1 MTSSR
6 IPTTRA
12 KARFPIPDMDDPAVL
27 KAHLD
32 FIKRLGEQ
40 YDGHPDI
47 DHIDLGSI
55 GWWGEWHL
63 SGSKNASCRRWKT
76 A

>member
-1 MTSSR
+1 
-6 IPTTRA
+6 
-12 KARFPIPDMDDPAVL
+12 MDDPVVL

-32 FIKRLGEQ
+32 FIKRLGRK

-63 SGSKNASCRRWKT
+63 SGSRIASCRRWKT